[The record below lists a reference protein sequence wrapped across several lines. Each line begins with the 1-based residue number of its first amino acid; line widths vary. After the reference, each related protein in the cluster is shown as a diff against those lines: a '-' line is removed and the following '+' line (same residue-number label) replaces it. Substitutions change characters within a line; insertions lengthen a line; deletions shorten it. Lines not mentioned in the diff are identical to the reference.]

1 MRIGDVMSKTRKIDD
16 GYDDL
21 SYFYGDDTDIELFLD
36 TMFEQSTARKRN
48 RNRKYRAR
56 QRVEDYEDARWLQ
69 SQIDDW
75 SAHLD

>member
-1 MRIGDVMSKTRKIDD
+1 MSKTRKIDD

-21 SYFYGDDTDIELFLD
+21 SHFYGDDTDIELFLD
-36 TMFEQSTARKRN
+36 TMSKQSAVRKRN